1 MLVRMDGRKDLLR
14 MERSDMSNLNK
25 GLRAQGSDRAQVS
38 DDEIDLTAL
47 VLRLWAGKV
56 WIAIITV
63 IALALGVFYLIKT
76 PPTYQADALLQ
87 LEEKSGQLSLPDG
100 LSDLVENAPESVTEI
115 EIMRSRMVL
124 GKAVADLNLDWRAYP
139 KYLPF
144 VGYGLARVGF
154 PLPDVGGLRK
164 YARGDEHLR
173 LDLLQVPPRWL
184 NTEITLIK
192 GVRDAFDVQLPNGV
206 LLTGKTGTL
215 LRDAEAGFAV
225 KVGELEAEAG
235 RHFGLKQ
242 ISENDAITG
251 LRAGMAVSEKG
262 RQSGI
267 LRVTFQ
273 DSSPERARRI
283 LHAIT
288 RAYLGQNVTRSA
300 AEAESSLDFI
310 EAQLPEAE
318 AAVAEAERD
327 LNEYRQSQ
335 NAIDLGFEAES
346 ILTQI
351 GQLETELS
359 QIQLEEETL
368 KENYTPKHPVYKQLL
383 DNKAH
388 IEGRIAVLREE
399 AEELPR
405 TQREVFDKTRRLEL
419 AEETYLQLLNRAQE
433 LRVLMAST
441 IGNVRIL
448 DTAHATN
455 APIAPRKSMV
465 LALCLVLG
473 VIIGVA
479 FVLIRV
485 ALHKGIQSSEQIEEM
500 GIPVFAT
507 INKSLAADGI
517 GSKNKSWPILA
528 INNPVDLAVE
538 AFRSLRTSLYFG
550 MLDAKSKS
558 VIITSAAP
566 EAGKSFTSVNLAV
579 VAAQSGKKVCLIDA
593 DLRRGQLRKYFNLR
607 KDTPGLADYLSD
619 KRPLEQVVQPTDIEG
634 LEFIPAGL
642 YPPNPS
648 ELLMRPAT
656 QRMMQELDSYYD
668 LIILDCPPVLAV
680 TDPVILGHEAG
691 AILAV
696 VRFDQTPERELEAL
710 KQAFEVA
717 GLQINGAILNAFD
730 AKKSNSGQSYYY
742 NYRYSYTNRKE

>member
-1 MLVRMDGRKDLLR
+1 MTNLGKSVRASED
-14 MERSDMSNLNK
+14 S
-25 GLRAQGSDRAQVS
+25 
-38 DDEIDLTAL
+38 DEIDLSAL
-47 VLRLWAGKV
+47 LSSLWAGKF
-56 WIAIITV
+56 WIVLFTV
-63 IALALGVFYLIKT
+63 ITIALGVFYLLIT

-100 LSDLVENAPESVTEI
+100 LSDLVENAPQSVTEI

-139 KYLPF
+139 KYLP
-144 VGYGLARVGF
+144 VIGYGLTRVGF
-154 PLPDVGGLRK
+154 PLPDVGFLRA
-164 YARGDEHLR
+164 YARGDETLR

-184 NTEITLIK
+184 NQEITLIK
-192 GVRDAFDVQLPNGV
+192 GVGETFEAHLPNGTVLAGETGV
-206 LLTGKTGTL
+206 LLG
-215 LRDAEAGFAV
+215 DSDAGFAL
-225 KVGELEAEAG
+225 KVGELNAETG

-242 ISENDAITG
+242 VSEDAAISA
-251 LRAGMAVSEKG
+251 LRGRTSVSEKG

-267 LRVTFQ
+267 LSVTYQ
-273 DSSPERARRI
+273 SNDPEHARRV

-288 RAYLGQNVTRSA
+288 RSYLGQNVTRSA

-318 AAVAEAERD
+318 AAVADAERD
-327 LNEYRQSQ
+327 LNEYRESQ
-335 NAIDLGFEAES
+335 TAIDLGFEAES

-351 GQLETELS
+351 NQLEAELS
-359 QIQLEEETL
+359 QVQLEEQTL
-368 KENYTPKHPVYKQLL
+368 QENYTPKHPVYKQLL

-388 IEGRIAVLREE
+388 LEGRIAILRQE
-399 AEELPR
+399 AEALPR

-433 LRVLMAST
+433 LRVLKAST

-448 DTAHATN
+448 DTARALPY
-455 APIAPRKSMV
+455 PIAPRKSLV

-473 VIIGVA
+473 GMSGAA
-479 FVLIRV
+479 FVLARN
-485 ALHKGIQSSEQIEEM
+485 ALRKGIQSSEQIEAL

-507 INKSLAADGI
+507 INKSLVAEGA
-517 GSKNKSWPILA
+517 GSKSRSWPILA
-528 INNPVDLAVE
+528 VSNPVDLAVE

-558 VIITSAAP
+558 VVITSAAP

-593 DLRRGQLRKYFNLR
+593 DMRRGQLRKYFNLP
-607 KDTPGLADYLSD
+607 KDTAGLADHLSD
-619 KRPLEQVVQPTDIEG
+619 KQSLESVVQQTAIEG

-648 ELLMRPAT
+648 ELLMRPAA
-656 QRMMQELDSYYD
+656 RAMVEELDKHYD

-680 TDPVILGHEAG
+680 TDPVILGEVAG
-691 AILAV
+691 AILTV
-696 VRFDQTPERELEAL
+696 VRFDQTAEGEVDAM

-730 AKKSNSGQSYYY
+730 VKKAQNGQYQYY
-742 NYRYSYTNRKE
+742 NYRYSYSNRKD

>member
-1 MLVRMDGRKDLLR
+1 MT
-14 MERSDMSNLNK
+14 NLGK
-25 GLRAQGSDRAQVS
+25 SVS
-38 DDEIDLTAL
+38 IGENSDEIDLSAL
-47 VLRLWAGKV
+47 LGTLWAGKL
-56 WIAIITV
+56 WIVFFTV
-63 IALALGVFYLIKT
+63 ITIALGVFYLLIT

-100 LSDLVENAPESVTEI
+100 LSDLVENAPQSVTEI

-139 KYLPF
+139 KYLP
-144 VGYGLARVGF
+144 VIGYGLTRVGF
-154 PLPDVGGLRK
+154 PMPDVGFLRA
-164 YARGDEHLR
+164 YARGNETLR

-184 NTEITLIK
+184 NQEITLIK
-192 GVRDAFDVQLPNGV
+192 GVGETFDVHLPNGAV
-206 LLTGKTGTL
+206 LSGETGAL
-215 LRDAEAGFAV
+215 LRDSDAGFAV
-225 KVGELEAEAG
+225 KVGDLSAGTG

-242 ISENDAITG
+242 VSEDAAISA
-251 LRAGMAVSEKG
+251 LRGRTSVSEKG

-267 LRVTFQ
+267 LSVTYQ
-273 DSSPERARRI
+273 SNDPERARRV

-288 RAYLGQNVTRSA
+288 RSYLGQNVTRSA

-335 NAIDLGFEAES
+335 TAIDLGFEAES

-351 GQLETELS
+351 SQLESELS
-359 QIQLEEETL
+359 QVQLEEETL

-388 IEGRIAVLREE
+388 LEGRIAVLREE

-433 LRVLMAST
+433 LRVLKAST

-448 DTAHATN
+448 DTARALPY
-455 APIAPRKSMV
+455 PIAPKKSMV
-465 LALCLVLG
+465 LVICLILGAL
-473 VIIGVA
+473 IGAA
-479 FVLIRV
+479 FVLARN
-485 ALHKGIQSSEQIEEM
+485 ALRKGIQSSEQIEAL

-507 INKSLAADGI
+507 INKSLMAEGI
-517 GSKNKSWPILA
+517 GSKNRSWPILA
-528 INNPVDLAVE
+528 VSSPVDLAVE

-558 VIITSAAP
+558 VVITSAAP
-566 EAGKSFTSVNLAV
+566 DAGKSFTSVNLAV
-579 VAAQSGKKVCLIDA
+579 VAAQSGKQVCLIDA
-593 DLRRGQLRKYFNLR
+593 DLRRGQLRKYFDLK

-619 KRPLEQVVQPTDIEG
+619 KKPLDAVVQQTEIEG

-648 ELLMRPAT
+648 ELLMRPAAKA
-656 QRMMQELDSYYD
+656 MMDELDKYYD

-680 TDPVILGHEAG
+680 TDPVILGDVAG

-696 VRFDQTPERELEAL
+696 VRFDQTAEGEVEAM

-730 AKKSNSGQSYYY
+730 ARKAKNGQYQYY
-742 NYRYSYTNRKE
+742 NYRYSYTNRKD

>member
-1 MLVRMDGRKDLLR
+1 MSKLNTTLGR
-14 MERSDMSNLNK
+14 
-25 GLRAQGSDRAQVS
+25 QGD
-38 DDEIDLTAL
+38 DDEIDLSAL
-47 VLRLWAGKV
+47 LMSLWAGKV
-56 WIAIITV
+56 WMALFTV
-63 IALALGVFYLIKT
+63 ITIALGVFYLLMT

-124 GKAVADLNLDWRAYP
+124 GRAVADLNLDWRAYP

-144 VGYGLARVGF
+144 VGYGLTRIGF
-154 PLPDVGGLRK
+154 PMPDVAALRR
-164 YARGDEHLR
+164 YARGDERLR

-184 NTEITLIK
+184 DEEITLLK
-192 GVRDAFDVQLPNGV
+192 GGGETFEVRLPNGV
-206 LLTGKTGTL
+206 LLSGPTGKV
-215 LRDAEAGFAV
+215 LRDVDAGFAV

-242 ISENDAITG
+242 ISENAAITS
-251 LRAGMAVSEKG
+251 LRNGMGVTEKG

-267 LRVTFQ
+267 LRVTYQ
-273 DSSPERARRI
+273 ASSPERARQV

-288 RAYLGQNVTRSA
+288 RAYLSQNVTRSA

-310 EAQLPEAE
+310 ETQLPEAE

-359 QIQLEEETL
+359 QLQLEEEIL

-388 IEGRIAVLREE
+388 LEGRIAVLRRE

-433 LRVLMAST
+433 LRVLKAST

-448 DTAHATN
+448 DTANATPD
-455 APIAPRKSMV
+455 PIAPQKSRI
-465 LALCLVLG
+465 LALCLLLG
-473 VIIGVA
+473 LIIGA
-479 FVLIRV
+479 GFVLMRN

-507 INKSLAADGI
+507 INKSLAAEGA

-528 INNPVDLAVE
+528 VSSPLDLAVE

-550 MLDAKSKS
+550 MLDAKSKT
-558 VIITSAAP
+558 VAITSAAP
-566 EAGKSFTSVNLAV
+566 EAGKSFTAVNLAV
-579 VAAQSGKKVCLIDA
+579 VAAQSGKKVCLVDA
-593 DLRRGQLRKYFNLR
+593 DLRRGQLRKYFNLK

-619 KRPLEQVVQPTDIEG
+619 KLSLEQVVQPTDIEG
-634 LEFIPAGL
+634 LEFIPTGL

-656 QRMMQELDSYYD
+656 QAMIAELDRHFD
-668 LIILDCPPVLAV
+668 LIILDCPPALAV
-680 TDPVILGHEAG
+680 TDPVILGREAG

-696 VRFDQTPERELEAL
+696 IRFDETPAGEVEAL
-710 KQAFEVA
+710 KQSFEVA

-730 AKKSNSGQSYYY
+730 PKQSKNGRYYY
-742 NYRYSYTNRKE
+742 YTYKYSYTNRKE